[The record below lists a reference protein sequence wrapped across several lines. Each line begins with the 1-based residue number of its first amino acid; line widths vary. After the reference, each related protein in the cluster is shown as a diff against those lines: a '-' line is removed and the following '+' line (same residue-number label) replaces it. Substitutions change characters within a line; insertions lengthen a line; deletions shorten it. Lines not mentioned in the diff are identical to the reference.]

1 MMGCRTKVL
10 LRKALTGDRH
20 ENVQQR
26 VRLHYGAA
34 FGIQV
39 YSELGRGTDV
49 ILSLPLLEQELIGL
63 PE

>member
-1 MMGCRTKVL
+1 MK
-10 LRKALTGDRH
+10 
-20 ENVQQR
+20 NVQQR